1 MRRQSGAIGIFDSGV
16 GGLSVM
22 NEIAKELPQ
31 EDVVYFADS
40 VHCPYGRRT
49 YQEIER
55 LARGVVTFLLSQAAK
70 VIVVACNTASTA
82 ALYHLRETF
91 SVPIV
96 GMEPAVKPAAE
107 RTDSKVVGVI
117 ATEAT
122 FQGALFASLVERFAS
137 DIEVLTQAC
146 PGLVE
151 RVEAGFIED
160 AVTKEMLSEYL
171 QPMLGAGID
180 SLVLG
185 CTHYPFLKPL
195 MREIVGGELEII
207 DPSLAVA
214 QQTGRVLGREGL
226 LREGGPGR
234 YTFYTSGDP
243 QVFARLIEGLTSL
256 KGAVLGA
263 RWTGGEIV
271 T

>member
-1 MRRQSGAIGIFDSGV
+1 MRRQGGAIGIFDSGV
-16 GGLSVM
+16 GGLSVVS
-22 NEIAKELPQ
+22 EIATVLPH

-40 VHCPYGRRT
+40 IHCPYGRRT
-49 YQEIER
+49 HREIQA
-55 LARGVVTFLLSQAAK
+55 LTRGIVKFLLSQRAK
-70 VIVVACNTASTA
+70 VIVVACNTASAA
-82 ALYHLRETF
+82 ALYYLRGTL
-91 SVPIV
+91 SGPIV

-107 RTDSKVVGVI
+107 RTNSKVVGVI

-122 FQGALFASLVERFAS
+122 FQGALFGSLVDRFAT
-137 DIEVLTQAC
+137 DIQVLTKTC

-151 RVEAGFIED
+151 RVEAGLIEE
-160 AVTKEMLSEYL
+160 ASTREMLRRYL
-171 QPMLGAGID
+171 QPMLEAGID

-195 MREIVGGELEII
+195 MRDILGAGIEII
-207 DPSLAVA
+207 DPSPAVA

-226 LREGGPGR
+226 LRQEGKGR

-243 QVFARLIEGLTSL
+243 QVFTRLIEGLTSL
-256 KGAVLGA
+256 QGAILGA
-263 RWTGGEIV
+263 RWVGSEIV